1 MITNTY
7 QNVPETLYAK
17 RVKDLQKMENLLKKK
32 NNNLPKL
39 TYERTKNLSHNIT
52 MKQMEQVI

>member
-32 NNNLPKL
+32 NNLPKL